1 VRRLSVRARITIGSL
16 LVAVLLFTL
25 AFAIIRI
32 QVDGLLTAV
41 NTTLAEAD
49 LASFRQDVLSQP
61 LEPVDP
67 PANGSLVY
75 VRSPSGAVQVNTMP
89 HDIHLVV
96 NGRPAA
102 NEQFTTKT
110 DENVRFVVV
119 GYRVNTSAGTW
130 SMWAAR
136 SEEPTDL
143 ALSGLDRVLLISL
156 LVLLAGFAVA
166 SWLLA
171 SAALRPV
178 ARLRTRAETLSVDDQ
193 DVRLPIGEA
202 RDELAE
208 LARTLNDFLDR
219 VSQSTQREKQIVS
232 DAAHEM
238 RTPLAALRTQ
248 LELAHD
254 DFGNAAEL
262 ERQIV
267 SAEWS
272 VARLSSLADNLL
284 ELSRLDA
291 GASGAA
297 SASTDELTSELLSAV
312 DRARLVALP
321 RSVEVTFSIDQPGQD
336 AGRVA
341 IDAGAFGR
349 ICDNLLS
356 NAVAAVATGGAIE
369 ASLHVTGTSVRL
381 VVTDDGP
388 GMPADFIPRAFER
401 FARPDDSRTSATGGS
416 GLGLALVHAIVVAA
430 GGTALLRNR
439 DRGLEVEIVLPKM

>member
-1 VRRLSVRARITIGSL
+1 
-16 LVAVLLFTL
+16 
-25 AFAIIRI
+25 
-32 QVDGLLTAV
+32 
-41 NTTLAEAD
+41 
-49 LASFRQDVLSQP
+49 
-61 LEPVDP
+61 
-67 PANGSLVY
+67 
-75 VRSPSGAVQVNTMP
+75 
-89 HDIHLVV
+89 
-96 NGRPAA
+96 
-102 NEQFTTKT
+102 
-110 DENVRFVVV
+110 
-119 GYRVNTSAGTW
+119 
-130 SMWAAR
+130 MWAAR

-321 RSVEVTFSIDQPGQD
+321 RSVEVTFSIDQPGRD

-356 NAVAAVATGGAIE
+356 NAVAAVAPGGAIE